1 MGVVIRPIH
10 DGDVEAIVAL
20 SLRAWEPVFAS
31 IRDTVGER
39 IFAYFYGDDWRIHQA
54 TDVRR
59 ACSEYLVSVAQV
71 DGRVV
76 GFTAVDLKADS
87 VEGEI
92 YMVAVDPDAQG
103 AGVGTQLTLAAV
115 EQIREAGKRVAV
127 VGTGGDPGHAAAR
140 ATYHK
145 AGFTPWPSEHFYLL
159 LDESG

>member
-1 MGVVIRPIH
+1 MRVVIRPMQ
-10 DGDVEAIVAL
+10 DGDVESIVAL

-31 IRDTVGER
+31 IHDTVGER
-39 IFAYFYGDDWRIHQA
+39 IFHYFYGDDWRTHQA

-59 ACSEYLVSVAQV
+59 ACSAYQVSVADA

-115 EQIREAGKRVAV
+115 EQLREAGKRAVV

-140 ATYHK
+140 ATYQK
-145 AGFTPWPSEHFYLL
+145 AGFTPLPSEYFYLL
-159 LDESG
+159 LDETT

>member
-1 MGVVIRPIH
+1 MQ

-31 IRDTVGER
+31 IHETVGER
-39 IFAYFYGDDWRIHQA
+39 IFNYFYGDDWRTHQA
-54 TDVRR
+54 KDVRR
-59 ACSEYLVSVAQV
+59 ACSAYPVTVAEG

-76 GFTAVDLKADS
+76 GFTAVDLKDDS

-92 YMVAVDPDAQG
+92 YMVAVDTGAQG

-115 EQIREAGKRVAV
+115 EQLREAGKRAVV

-145 AGFTPWPSEHFYLL
+145 AGFTPLPSEFFYLL
-159 LDESG
+159 LDETS

>member
-1 MGVVIRPIH
+1 MRVVIRPIH
-10 DGDVEAIVAL
+10 DGDVEPIVAL
-20 SLRAWEPVFAS
+20 SLRAWEPVFRS
-31 IRDTVGER
+31 IHDTVGAR
-39 IFAYFYGDDWRIHQA
+39 IFAYFYGDDWRTHQA
-54 TDVRR
+54 NDVRR
-59 ACSEYLVSVAQV
+59 ACSAYQVSVAEA

-76 GFTAVDLKADS
+76 GFTAVDLKAES

-115 EQIREAGKRVAV
+115 EQLREAGKRAVV

-145 AGFTPWPSEHFYLL
+145 AGFTPLPSEFFYLL
-159 LDESG
+159 LDDTA

>member
-1 MGVVIRPIH
+1 MRVVIRPMQ
-10 DGDVEAIVAL
+10 DGDVESIVAL

-31 IRDTVGER
+31 IHDTVGER
-39 IFAYFYGDDWRIHQA
+39 IFNYFYAGDWRTHQA
-54 TDVRR
+54 NDVRR
-59 ACSEYLVSVAQV
+59 SCSAYLVSVADA

-92 YMVAVDPDAQG
+92 YMVAVEPDAQG

-115 EQIREAGKRVAV
+115 EQLREAGKRAVV

-145 AGFTPWPSEHFYLL
+145 AGFTPLPSEFFYLL
-159 LDESG
+159 LDETT

>member
-1 MGVVIRPIH
+1 MRVVIRPMQ

-31 IRDTVGER
+31 IHDTVGER
-39 IFAYFYGDDWRIHQA
+39 IFNYFYGDDWRTHQA
-54 TDVRR
+54 GDVRR
-59 ACSEYLVSVAQV
+59 ACSAYQVSVADA

-92 YMVAVDPDAQG
+92 YMVAVDSDAQG

-115 EQIREAGKRVAV
+115 EQLRGAGKRAVV

-145 AGFTPWPSEHFYLL
+145 AGFTPLPSEYFYLL
-159 LDESG
+159 LDETS